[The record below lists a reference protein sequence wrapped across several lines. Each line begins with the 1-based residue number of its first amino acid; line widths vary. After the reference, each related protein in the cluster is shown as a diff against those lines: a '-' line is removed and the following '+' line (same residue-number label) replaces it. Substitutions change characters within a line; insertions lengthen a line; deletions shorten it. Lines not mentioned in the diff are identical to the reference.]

1 MTSNVQKLLAWQK
14 KFSNKKPTE
23 EDVSLVLAS
32 LDLNETKGKKSPIP
46 KGRRGSKSSEVSAAS
61 SNTEGCPYVFT
72 RGAKSGTK
80 CNAKSKDPNNKYC
93 SSHKKKSS
101 PEKGAAV
108 EKKTPRDFTKNVRLD
123 VFVNPDKYYG
133 EQEPSGHVIVLGKVV
148 NGSLEAGLSEEDIE
162 YCKENK
168 LKWTSKKSRTK
179 ETKEKPEEEPEEN
192 DSEEEVE
199 VEVKKPVTKNS
210 PKPPPKGS
218 MKKSPAILLSKPTP
232 KQAEKKTEKK
242 APVKEERKEEDEEE
256 SEDEE
261 QDENDTKS
269 EVEEES
275 QKISTKISTKIAIK
289 AIGIS
294 ESDEEEEAEEM
305 EDA

>member
-61 SNTEGCPYVFT
+61 SNAEGCPYVLS
-72 RGAKSGTK
+72 RGPRSGTK
-80 CNAKSKDPNNKYC
+80 CNAKSKDKSTPYC
-93 SSHKKKSS
+93 STHRKKGS

-108 EKKTPRDFTKNVRLD
+108 EKKAPRDFTKNVRLD

-133 EQEPSGHVIVLGKVV
+133 EHEPSGHVIVLGKVV
-148 NGSLEAGLSEEDIE
+148 NGSLEPGLSEEDIE

-168 LKWTSKKSRTK
+168 LKWTTKKPVKKPKKDEK
-179 ETKEKPEEEPEEN
+179 EDEPEE
-192 DSEEEVE
+192 DDKKSEASEEEEEVE
-199 VEVKKPVTKNS
+199 VEVKKPGTKNS
-210 PKPPPKGS
+210 PKPKITV
-218 MKKSPAILLSKPTP
+218 KKSPAILLSKPAP
-232 KQAEKKTEKK
+232 KPETKKVEKKQ
-242 APVKEERKEEDEEE
+242 PVKEESDEEE
-256 SEDEE
+256 ED
-261 QDENDTKS
+261 DAKS
-269 EVEEES
+269 EAEEAEEEEIES
-275 QKISTKISTKIAIK
+275 QKISTKIAVK

-294 ESDEEEEAEEM
+294 ESDDEEE
-305 EDA
+305 DA